1 VQIKVLA
8 KIRQMG
14 DKDFLYKGY
23 AMLNE
28 EETNTVINRL
38 KNHPEILESI
48 KDLLDITEGGIE
60 RADDA
65 EFALI
70 PEVRGLGKKCL
81 HDWAKKQNEAK
92 DSLDKDLHLRHHSKK
107 K

>member
-1 VQIKVLA
+1 
-8 KIRQMG
+8 M
-14 DKDFLYKGY
+14 F
-23 AMLNE
+23 MLNE
-28 EETNTVINRL
+28 EEKNQILSRL

-48 KDLLDITEGGIE
+48 KDILDITEGVKGIE
-60 RADDA
+60 IADDA

-81 HDWAKKQNEAK
+81 QDWAKFQTNEKEESVRNKHLKQ
-92 DSLDKDLHLRHHSKK
+92 HSKK

>member
-1 VQIKVLA
+1 
-8 KIRQMG
+8 
-14 DKDFLYKGY
+14 
-23 AMLNE
+23 MLTE
-28 EETNTVINRL
+28 EETNKVLNRL

-48 KDLLDITEGGIE
+48 KDLLDITEGVKEIE
-60 RADDA
+60 KADDA

-81 HDWAKKQNEAK
+81 RDWAKYQTEEKEEMAK
-92 DSLDKDLHLRHHSKK
+92 KERLRQHSKK

>member
-1 VQIKVLA
+1 
-8 KIRQMG
+8 
-14 DKDFLYKGY
+14 
-23 AMLNE
+23 MLND
-28 EETNTVINRL
+28 EETNKIFNRL

-48 KDLLDITEGGIE
+48 KDLLDITEGVKGIQK
-60 RADDA
+60 ADDA

-81 HDWAKKQNEAK
+81 QDWAKQQTEEKADEAK
-92 DSLDKDLHLRHHSKK
+92 KKQLRQHSKK

>member
-1 VQIKVLA
+1 
-8 KIRQMG
+8 
-14 DKDFLYKGY
+14 
-23 AMLNE
+23 MLNE
-28 EETNTVINRL
+28 EEKNQLWNRL

-48 KDLLDITEGGIE
+48 KDLLDITEGIKGIE
-60 RADDA
+60 IADDA

-81 HDWAKKQNEAK
+81 EDWAKHQAKKREKLAQKDHLKQ
-92 DSLDKDLHLRHHSKK
+92 HSKK